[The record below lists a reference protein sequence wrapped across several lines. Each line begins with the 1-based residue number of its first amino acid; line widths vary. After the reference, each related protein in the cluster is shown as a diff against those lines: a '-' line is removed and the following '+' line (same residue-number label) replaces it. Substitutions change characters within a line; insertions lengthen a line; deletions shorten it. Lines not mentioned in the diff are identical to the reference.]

1 MEGNVIDEV
10 NHYEIKERD
19 DPQHTRYIT
28 WPSQE
33 VDDSQEL
40 ILQPVSGNGRKKL
53 KEKAETRHVAKEK
66 STNLAALKLIARQ
79 GADEKSQLEEWKTDL
94 LGNLT
99 AEIAQIH
106 KVHKD
111 AMEAQREEIE
121 KQRKRFQFEIETL
134 RERIWELKKEKEGSV
149 QERIQQQNM
158 PVPKYCTP
166 EREPT
171 LDPSEENATTS

>member
-1 MEGNVIDEV
+1 MEGNATDVG
-10 NHYEIKERD
+10 NHHEAEERD

-33 VDDSQEL
+33 VDDSQRS
-40 ILQPVSGNGRKKL
+40 ILQPVSGNGGRKL
-53 KEKAETRHVAKEK
+53 KGRAETRHVAKEK

-94 LGNLT
+94 LSNLT

-106 KVHKD
+106 KVHED

-121 KQRKRFQFEIETL
+121 RQREQFQFEIETL
-134 RERIWELKKEKEGSV
+134 GERIRELTHELKYYQYK
-149 QERIQQQNM
+149 Q
-158 PVPKYCTP
+158 
-166 EREPT
+166 
-171 LDPSEENATTS
+171 TSCRCQ